1 MRKHLVMSA
10 VVLALVLTF
19 SLLSMAAADADVDVV
34 ERETAEAAFAAADKG
49 NPDPAWRGK
58 RFTVA
63 TLAAGPRGA
72 LSGPLYFWRPYFE
85 QLTGA
90 TYDIAEI
97 PFAEFQAKVLTDMA
111 TGQGTYDAIIGPMF
125 LMGDYLANDW
135 IIPIDKY
142 FDDPR
147 MPKWDRDSIA
157 EPIKA
162 LYMFGDSWYAFNN
175 DHDGMVLYYRRDIL
189 SDPKWQAEFEAERG
203 YPMPTSL
210 HLG

>member
-19 SLLSMAAADADVDVV
+19 SLLSMAAADADVDMV

-63 TLAAGPRGA
+63 TLAAGPRA
-72 LSGPLYFWRPYFE
+72 SLGPLYFWRPYFE

-90 TYDIAEI
+90 TSDIAEI

-125 LMGDYLANDW
+125 LMAGL
-135 IIPIDKY
+135 PGQ
-142 FDDPR
+142 R
-147 MPKWDRDSIA
+147 
-157 EPIKA
+157 
-162 LYMFGDSWYAFNN
+162 L
-175 DHDGMVLYYRRDIL
+175 DHPHRQVL
-189 SDPKWQAEFEAERG
+189 
-203 YPMPTSL
+203 
-210 HLG
+210 